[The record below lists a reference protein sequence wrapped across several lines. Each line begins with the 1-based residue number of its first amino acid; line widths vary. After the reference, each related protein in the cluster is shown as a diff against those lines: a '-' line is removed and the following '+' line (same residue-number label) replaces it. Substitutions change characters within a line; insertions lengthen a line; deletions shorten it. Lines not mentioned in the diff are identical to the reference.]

1 MFVMGARNSD
11 NTVVN
16 AGPGGMN
23 KNDTVAVTNYQEL
36 IQKNKEK
43 NEIMNKIYEDK
54 LNCNNFKL

>member
-54 LNCNNFKL
+54 